1 MEGVVQET
9 HVTLHAVTGVVGD
22 TMKVSPPKIGL
33 YQRYYG
39 GNSDEGWTRLVLE
52 QFGFPY
58 RTLMDDDVKKGGLQ
72 DDLDVVIIPNDHGAM
87 ITGENLRE
95 WALNRGRVLPDFPP
109 EYVSG
114 IGMEGVEGLKEFVEE
129 GGTLLCFNQS
139 CEFAI
144 EAFELKLKNA
154 LRGVPPREFFC
165 PGSTLRAR
173 VDSCSPLGYG
183 MPEDSLIFFW
193 DSPAFEILPSGDN
206 DKYDV
211 VVSYGERDILESGW
225 LIGEEKLKRKA
236 AMVVARH
243 GEGRVILIG
252 FRPQHRAQTHGTY
265 KLFFNSLLT

>member
-1 MEGVVQET
+1 
-9 HVTLHAVTGVVGD
+9 
-22 TMKVSPPKIGL
+22 
-33 YQRYYG
+33 
-39 GNSDEGWTRLVLE
+39 
-52 QFGFPY
+52 
-58 RTLMDDDVKKGGLQ
+58 MDDDVKKGGLQ
-72 DDLDVVIIPNDHGAM
+72 DDLDVIILPNDHGAM
-87 ITGENLRE
+87 IMGENLRE

-109 EYVSG
+109 EFVSG
-114 IGMEGVEGLKEFVEE
+114 IGLEGVEGLKEFVEE

-154 LRGVPPREFFC
+154 LRSVPPREFFC

-225 LIGEEKLKRKA
+225 LIGEEKLMRKA

-265 KLFFNSLLT
+265 KLFFNSLFT